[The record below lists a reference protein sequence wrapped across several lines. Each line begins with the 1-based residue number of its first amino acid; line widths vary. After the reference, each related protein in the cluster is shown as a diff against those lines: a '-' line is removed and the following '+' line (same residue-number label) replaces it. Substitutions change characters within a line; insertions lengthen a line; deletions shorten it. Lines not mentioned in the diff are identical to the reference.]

1 MNNLIVGPIAEAM
14 KSSPEPIQSK
24 LGALP
29 LIRWSLE
36 LIYILGCLVNPL
48 NKLSLPVLFCT
59 IYLSDERKNELIYLL
74 SNKNSYNKMSLVLK
88 CLLTI
93 FTFHNKVFI
102 VSLLWT
108 KVGRR
113 FGEKVSKPYLALDCA
128 KEGFELYGSATME
141 YNDNRRFS

>member
-48 NKLSLPVLFCT
+48 NKLSLPVIFCT
-59 IYLSDERKNELIYLL
+59 TYLSDERKNELILL
-74 SNKNSYNKMSLVLK
+74 A
-88 CLLTI
+88 
-93 FTFHNKVFI
+93 F
-102 VSLLWT
+102 
-108 KVGRR
+108 
-113 FGEKVSKPYLALDCA
+113 
-128 KEGFELYGSATME
+128 
-141 YNDNRRFS
+141 